1 MACVLELFVNW
12 RQVMINDAKMDLD
25 AHAGSREEIP
35 APRTKVEGGDFNHG
49 VMKATKTSR
58 HKGLYHV
65 TQIYELPVMLILLM
79 HPCLIRGSRVY

>member
-1 MACVLELFVNW
+1 
-12 RQVMINDAKMDLD
+12 MINDAKMDLD
-25 AHAGSREEIP
+25 AHAGSHEEIP

-65 TQIYELPVMLILLM
+65 T
-79 HPCLIRGSRVY
+79 